1 VLEQGELVAD
11 RFEIVGRARSGGMGD
26 VYKALDRSTSEPVA
40 IKVVTDGHGSSGG
53 RFTREIR
60 ILAELEHPRIVRYLS
75 DGVLGSGKRYLVM
88 EWLEGEE
95 LLARLDRGPLDI
107 AESVTLARGVAE
119 ALGFAHAR
127 GVVHRDLKPG
137 NLFLVGGKVDAVKI
151 LDFGIAQLLAGARLT
166 QTGNLVGTPGYM
178 APEQARGVDL
188 VDARADVFS
197 LGCVLYQCLTGEPA
211 FAGTQILAVLARIL
225 FDEPLRVREKRPDTP
240 ASLDALIARMLA
252 KSARERPRDG
262 HAVLEALRLLE
273 EASEGALRSSPPPL
287 VALTE
292 REQRAVAVSLI
303 ASPWGPRGADLAN
316 AVTMELGETIAEVA
330 ESHGGHTERLLDGSM
345 VVVMTSSSLATD
357 LAAQAARCALALRRC
372 AQGRPIALALGRG
385 ATKERLPMGPAIDRA
400 VRLVASA
407 SVDAILVDEVV
418 AGLLD
423 ARFDVR
429 ETKAGFALHGEHAL
443 AEGTRTL
450 LGKATPCVGR
460 DRELRQLEQLLDE
473 CVEDSEARAVLVRAP
488 AGAGKS
494 RFVHEL
500 LRRIKGRWDR
510 LSLWIGHGDP
520 LRAGSAFSL
529 LGQPLRRA
537 CGIQDGEPLA
547 LRRQKVLAGV
557 RARITEGA
565 QRVAEFLGEIVGA
578 PFPDD
583 ESLSLRTARA
593 DPQLMNDQMR
603 TAFVEFLGAECE
615 AGPVLI
621 LLEDLH
627 WGDHPTVKF
636 LDRALRDLRARPL
649 FVLALGRPEVREV
662 FPDLWG
668 ERHVQEI
675 SLHELNRKAI
685 ERLARHVLGESVNAE
700 TIERLARLSE
710 GNAFYLEELIR
721 SAAEGHGADLPETVV
736 AMVQSRLGALDDEA
750 RRLLRAASVFGE
762 IFWARGVSALLGGA
776 TTWERLAALVERE
789 VLVKRME
796 SRFPGEREYA
806 FRHGLLREGAYA
818 MLTDEDRALGHR
830 LAGEWLEERGESD
843 ARGLAEHFERG
854 GQPERARAHH
864 FRAAEQAH
872 KAGDTDTAVAFA
884 QRALR
889 GAVGDEVEL
898 GLLGLLSEAHAWRH
912 DWSAAADYAGKVS
925 RLAEPGS
932 APWIRAITAKC
943 MHAIDVGSADEIL
956 GLLDTVLAVS
966 PAPEAVAASAL
977 SLATCV
983 IVLLSKGRLDLIE
996 PTLQR
1001 LHELVDPV
1009 AERDPIAAA
1018 WMHLAHPRWDAWVN
1032 EDPWS
1037 GLQHSQAALAHF
1049 QAAGHSRGILI
1060 AKVTLGMNAWF
1071 LGAFEQAERELRDTL
1086 CEEDELGP
1094 GTSLRT
1100 VSLISVLSER
1110 GELAEARRMATRMI
1124 AGGRAQG
1131 RALFEGHGRWAL
1143 AGVLLRG
1150 GDLVG
1155 AEREAQAA
1163 EALLANLPLERPAT
1177 ALMLVAVHFAAGRAA
1192 EALAAAERAILEHD
1206 QVGGCSFFRGARLRL
1221 LRAEALHALG
1231 ERAKACEAIATA
1243 RRRLLVI
1250 ADKIGDPAYRESFL
1264 EEVPENRRT
1273 LALAR
1278 LWLRE
1283 AGPREVVLMDTEHT
1297 ED

>member
-1 VLEQGELVAD
+1 MLEQGEIVAD
-11 RFEIVGRARSGGMGD
+11 RFEIVACARSGGMGD
-26 VYKALDRSTSEPVA
+26 VYKARDHRTGELAA
-40 IKVVTDGHGSSGG
+40 IKIVADEHGSGG
-53 RFTREIR
+53 RFAREIR
-60 ILAELEHPRIVRYLS
+60 ILAELEHPGIVRYLA
-75 DGVLGSGKRYLVM
+75 DGVLGSGKLYLAM
-88 EWLEGEE
+88 EWLEGED
-95 LLARLDRGPLDI
+95 LLARLARGPLDVV
-107 AESVTLARGVAE
+107 ESVTLARGVAE
-119 ALGFAHAR
+119 ALAFAHAR
-127 GVVHRDLKPG
+127 GVIHRDLKPG
-137 NLFLVGGKVDAVKI
+137 NLFLVEGRVDAVKV

-178 APEQARGVDL
+178 APEQARGVEL
-188 VDARADVFS
+188 VDTRADVFS
-197 LGCVLYQCLTGEPA
+197 LGCVLYQCLTGEAA
-211 FAGTQILAVLARIL
+211 FAGTQIMAVLARIL
-225 FDEPLRVREKRPDTP
+225 FDEPLRVREKRPDVP
-240 ASLDALIARMLA
+240 AALDALIARMLA
-252 KSARERPRDG
+252 KSPRERPRDG
-262 HAVLEALRLLE
+262 HAVLEALRTIE
-273 EASEGALRSSPPPL
+273 EASEGALRSSSPL
-287 VALTE
+287 VVALTE

-303 ASPWGPRGADLAN
+303 AAPRGSLDADPSNVATL
-316 AVTMELGETIAEVA
+316 ELSDTIAEVA
-330 ESHGGHTERLLDGSM
+330 EGHGGHTERLLDGSM
-345 VVVMTSSSLATD
+345 VVVITSSSLATD
-357 LAAQAARCALALRRC
+357 LAAQAARCALSLRPR
-372 AQGRPIALALGRG
+372 AQGRPMALALGRG

-400 VRLVASA
+400 VRLVARA
-407 SVDAILVDEVV
+407 SGDVILLDEVV

-473 CVEDSEARAVLVRAP
+473 CVEDGEARAVLVRAP

-500 LRRIKGRWDR
+500 LRRIDGRWDR
-510 LSLWIGHGDP
+510 MSLWIGHGDP

-547 LRRQKVLAGV
+547 LRRQKILARV
-557 RARITEGA
+557 RGRITEGA
-565 QRVAEFLGEIVGA
+565 SRVAEFLGEIVGA

-649 FVLALGRPEVREV
+649 FVLALGRPEVRDV

-668 ERHVQEI
+668 ERYVQEI

-685 ERLARHVLGESVNAE
+685 ERLARHVLGESVSAE

-721 SAAEGHGADLPETVV
+721 SEAEGRGADLPETVV

-762 IFWARGVSALLGGA
+762 TFWAGGVSALLGGTA
-776 TTWERLAALVERE
+776 TGQRLRELVESE
-789 VLVKRME
+789 VLVKRPE
-796 SRFPGEREYA
+796 SRFPSEREYA

-830 LAGEWLEERGESD
+830 LAGEWLEGRGESD

-854 GQPERARAHH
+854 EQPERARAHH
-864 FRAAEQAH
+864 LRAAEQAH
-872 KAGDTDTAVAFA
+872 QAGDTDTAVAFA

-898 GLLGLLSEAHAWRH
+898 GLLGLLSEAYAWRN
-912 DWSAAADYAGKVS
+912 DWSAAADCADKVS

-932 APWIRAITAKC
+932 APWIRAVTAKC
-943 MHAIDVGSADEIL
+943 MRAIDVGSADEIL

-966 PAPEAVAASAL
+966 PAPGAVAASAL

-1001 LHELVDPV
+1001 LHEFVDPV
-1009 AERDPIAAA
+1009 ALRDPIAAA

-1037 GLQHSQAALAHF
+1037 GLQHARASLAHF
-1049 QAAGHSRGILI
+1049 QASEHSRGILI
-1060 AKVTLGMNAWF
+1060 AKVMVGMNAWF
-1071 LGAFEQAERELRDTL
+1071 LGASEQAERELGDTL
-1086 CEEDELGP
+1086 REDEELGP

-1124 AGGRAQG
+1124 ARGRADG

-1143 AGVLLRG
+1143 AGVLLRE

-1155 AEREAQAA
+1155 AEREARVA
-1163 EALLANLPLERPAT
+1163 EELLANLPLERPAT
-1177 ALMLVAVHFAAGRAA
+1177 AVMLAAVHLAAGRAA
-1192 EALAAAERAILEHD
+1192 LALAAAERASLAHAR
-1206 QVGGCSFFRGARLRL
+1206 VGGCSFFRGALIRL

-1231 ERAKACEAIATA
+1231 EFAAAREAIAAA
-1243 RRRLLVI
+1243 RRRLLAI
-1250 ADKIGDPAYRESFL
+1250 AATIDDAAYRKSFL
-1264 EEVPENRRT
+1264 ERVPENRRT
-1273 LALAR
+1273 LELAR
-1278 LWLRE
+1278 AWRSE
-1283 AGPREVVLMDTEHT
+1283 AESESAG
-1297 ED
+1297 